1 MSRKFTNIEGSE
13 LKDFVEKVKN
23 NEEFQLIMTQLSDTN
38 KIDSQEFKIVQAKK
52 LESSDINTLFLD
64 LSLMDD
70 AVKIVATEINKK
82 IKVSL
87 RLLEEDKGTQLAVYY
102 DIIDGRF
109 VLTHKLNYEVILNGM
124 DKLKDYT
131 LPESLDRKEVSA
143 NLPCIYGNWCGP
155 GCSGPSA
162 PISPVDSCCKSHD
175 NCYGSRGYFACSCD
189 GELLNCLRPYKNQ
202 GSEWA
207 ILVYSYFWGSPC
219 NPFK

>member
-1 MSRKFTNIEGSE
+1 MSRKFRNMEGSE

-52 LESSDINTLFLD
+52 LESSDINTSFLD

-102 DIIDGRF
+102 DIVDGRF
-109 VLTHKLNYEVILNGM
+109 VLTHKLNYEDILDGM
-124 DKLKDYT
+124 NKLKDYT
-131 LPESLDRKEVSA
+131 IIKKKVFKGECGENEIHAQRK
-143 NLPCIYGNWCGP
+143 NYI
-155 GCSGPSA
+155 
-162 PISPVDSCCKSHD
+162 
-175 NCYGSRGYFACSCD
+175 
-189 GELLNCLRPYKNQ
+189 
-202 GSEWA
+202 
-207 ILVYSYFWGSPC
+207 
-219 NPFK
+219 